1 MKLACQLNDILP
13 GTGVC
18 ALIEGRQ
25 IALFRPSAAAE
36 VFAIDNRDPFFAAN
50 VLSRGI
56 LGDAGG
62 EPIVISPL
70 YKHRIRLRDGRPCDG
85 GEPMVR
91 AWPVKIENGT
101 VWVGNQLLLARAEAS

>member
-1 MKLACQLNDILP
+1 MMKLACQLNDILP

-50 VLSRGI
+50 VLSRGLI
-56 LGDAGG
+56 CEHDG
-62 EPIVISPL
+62 ELWVASPL
-70 YKHRIRLRDGRPCDG
+70 KKQHFRLKDGVCLENADFS
-85 GEPMVR
+85 VR
-91 AWPVKIENGT
+91 AYPVQIEGDQ
-101 VWVGNQLLLARAEAS
+101 VAVGL